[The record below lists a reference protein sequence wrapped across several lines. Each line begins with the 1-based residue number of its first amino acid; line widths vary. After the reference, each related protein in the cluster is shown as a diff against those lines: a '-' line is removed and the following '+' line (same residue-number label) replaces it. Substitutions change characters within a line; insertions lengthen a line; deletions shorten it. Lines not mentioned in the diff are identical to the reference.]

1 MRKFLRDFDWVI
13 FVCLFDVPIFCAGQA
28 LVSVA
33 SGRLLHAAEP
43 PPRSPDVTK
52 TPVIMPDFID
62 VSEVWWSDQHRH
74 RVDEHFGFA
83 LRADEPPPAP
93 PPAARGVKA
102 FGAKGDG
109 KTDDTA
115 AIQAAIVA
123 TPRGGTLVF
132 PAGRYRVNAPLLIN
146 RPITLR
152 GEGTDAYYQ
161 GFFGDPTYASPNDID
176 TGSIIESTA
185 ADGDILTH
193 TPTNWATLRVIDLHI
208 KGFGDA
214 TRSLV
219 GLRIGSPTMGGFT
232 TLRGLRVSNCRVGI
246 TLTNI
251 QDSTV
256 DDTWL
261 YGCDTGLAL
270 GPGVTANTLTNF
282 NASGCGDSIVT
293 EGSKCV
299 FLGGAIQGSK
309 RTGVVVR
316 GEENSFRDLYF
327 ESRDSVYAVDVER
340 RGDCTVLDSPHFGG
354 WPGAGGR
361 DGVRIAAAACKV
373 YAAKYARNL
382 EITPTGYGTVV
393 VGNWSGTIDDRG
405 AETAWVGLQLN
416 VKPKPPPPVPPIPP
430 PKPGPWV
437 FGDGSRIDAMSDGR
451 LMWTTKAGKRVVL
464 AKP

>member
-1 MRKFLRDFDWVI
+1 MAE
-13 FVCLFDVPIFCAGQA
+13 DVRI
-28 LVSVA
+28 
-33 SGRLLHAAEP
+33 H
-43 PPRSPDVTK
+43 
-52 TPVIMPDFID
+52 
-62 VSEVWWSDQHRH
+62 
-74 RVDEHFGFA
+74 
-83 LRADEPPPAP
+83 
-93 PPAARGVKA
+93 
-102 FGAKGDG
+102 GAKGDG
-109 KTDDTA
+109 ATDDTA
-115 AIQAAIVA
+115 AIQSAIAA
-123 TPRGGTLVF
+123 TPRGGTLEF
-132 PAGRYRVNAPLLIN
+132 PAGRYRVGAPLVIN

-161 GFFGDPTYASPNDID
+161 GNFGDPTYASVNDID

-193 TPTNWATLRVIDLHI
+193 TPTAWATLRVIDLHL

-214 TRSLV
+214 TRTLV

-246 TLTNI
+246 VLTNI

-261 YGCDTGLAL
+261 HGCDTGLSL
-270 GPGVTANTLTNF
+270 GPGVTADTFTNF

-316 GEENSFRDLYF
+316 GEENSFRDQYF

-393 VGNWSGTIDDRG
+393 LGNWSGTIDDRG
-405 AETAWVGLQLN
+405 AETAWVGLQLS
-416 VKPKPPPPVPPIPP
+416 VKPKPPPPVPPTPPPPP
-430 PKPGPWV
+430 PKPGPWT
-437 FGDGSRIDAMSDGR
+437 FGDGSRIDALADGR
-451 LMWTTKAGKRVVL
+451 LMWTTKAGKRIVV

>member
-1 MRKFLRDFDWVI
+1 MMDRHDRTVWGFALLFLAAMP
-13 FVCLFDVPIFCAGQA
+13 L
-28 LVSVA
+28 LVWLDSA
-33 SGRLLHAAEP
+33 RPAEP
-43 PPRSPDVTK
+43 SAPSRP
-52 TPVIMPDFID
+52 PVIMPDFID
-62 VSEVWWSDQHRH
+62 VSEVWWSDQARD

-83 LRADEPPPAP
+83 LRVDDPPPAP
-93 PPAARGVKA
+93 PPTARGVKA
-102 FGAKGDG
+102 FGARGDG

-115 AIQAAIVA
+115 AIQTAIVA
-123 TPRGGTLVF
+123 TPKGGTLVF
-132 PAGRYRVNAPLLIN
+132 PVGRYRVSAPLVLG

-161 GFFGDPTYASPNDID
+161 GFFGDPTYASVNDID

-185 ADGDILTH
+185 VDGDILTH
-193 TPTNWATLRVIDLHI
+193 TPTAWATLRVIDLHL

-214 TRSLV
+214 TRTLV

-232 TLRGLRVSNCRVGI
+232 TLRGLRVSNCKAGI
-246 TLTNI
+246 VLTNI

-261 YGCDTGLAL
+261 HGCDVGLQM

-309 RTGVVVR
+309 RTGIIVR
-316 GEENSFRDLYF
+316 GEENSLRDLYF

-340 RGDCTVLDSPHFGG
+340 RGDCTTLDSPHFGG

-382 EITPTGYGTVV
+382 EITPTGYGTVIL
-393 VGNWSGTIDDRG
+393 GNWSGTIDDRG
-405 AETAWVGLQLN
+405 AETTWVGLQLN
-416 VKPKPPPPVPPIPP
+416 VKPKPPPPLPP
-430 PKPGPWV
+430 PKPGPWT
-437 FGDGSRIDAMSDGR
+437 FGDGSRIDAVSDGR
-451 LMWTTKAGKRVVL
+451 LVWTTKAGKRIVV